1 MAQTPIGPGTILA
14 GRFVLEDLLDESQG
28 ARFYRATDRVLARD
42 VAVHVVASD
51 DPRAEALLSAART
64 SATVSD
70 PHLLRVLDAST
81 EDGVS
86 YVVNE
91 WGTGVSLDNLL
102 AEGPLSARRAAWVA
116 KEAAEAIAA
125 AHRLGIAHGRLIPEN
140 VVISDSGSVKLIGFV
155 VDAVIRGREKVPVTG
170 GAALGEHEADV
181 VNLGALLY
189 AGLVARWPGT
199 DGSQLPAAPTEH
211 GRTLRP
217 RQVRAGVP
225 RPLDA
230 ICERVLNRDD
240 RHQVMPIESAHEIYA
255 ALSDYI
261 GDPTAAVP
269 LGLQPDVSWGAAN
282 AAEPTRAS
290 SPDTV
295 QDTSGAPL
303 GGRTDPPRDGE
314 ATQAGTPVFY
324 DADTGVG
331 WMHDPAA
338 RGVRSTEG
346 VAGGTSGASGAGEAT
361 EVSGPPSPPPP
372 PFPEPAERP
381 LFASGSARRPQPLG
395 WAEGFGSDASGRAS
409 SLAAPLAPGGARSG
423 AALPPTWGPDADAPA
438 DDTGEIEA
446 GSWDA
451 ERPGRSWMRLAV
463 VIAALL
469 LLVVATIFAKNMGQ
483 APTTDRPPTGSPS
496 PEEPSGS
503 PDTPPRPVQIAEVG
517 DFDPLADPPEE
528 NPDLAP
534 LAIDGDP
541 ETAWRTVTY
550 FAPLDQVKA
559 APAERQHPAGV
570 GLLVDL
576 GEPTEVSEVA
586 LTLVGETTAVEIL
599 AAQNGDG
606 PPAALDELTRVAADR
621 EAGTRVSL
629 ELDDPTT
636 TQFLVVWLT
645 SLPAIEGGFQGQV
658 AEIVVRS

>member
-1 MAQTPIGPGTILA
+1 MAQTPIGPGTLLA

-155 VDAVIRGREKVPVTG
+155 VDAWIRGREKVPVTG

-269 LGLQPDVSWGAAN
+269 LGLQPDVSWGAAG
-282 AAEPTRAS
+282 AAEPTRAT

-303 GGRTDPPRDGE
+303 GGRTATPRDGE
-314 ATQAGTPVFY
+314 ATQSGTPAFY

-338 RGVRSTEG
+338 RGVRSTER
-346 VAGGTSGASGAGEAT
+346 GAEATGEAT
-361 EVSGPPSPPPP
+361 ELSAPPPAPPP

-381 LFASGSARRPQPLG
+381 LFASGSARRPPSPG
-395 WAEGFGSDASGRAS
+395 WTEGADVSGRAS
-409 SLAAPLAPGGARSG
+409 SLAAPLAHGGSRSG

-438 DDTGEIEA
+438 EDTGEVET
-446 GSWDA
+446 GRLES
-451 ERPGRSWMRLAV
+451 EQPGRSWLRLAV
-463 VIAALL
+463 VIAALI
-469 LLVVATIFAKNMGQ
+469 LLVVATIFAFTMGQ
-483 APTTDRPPTGSPS
+483 TPTPGPTTGSPS
-496 PEEPSGS
+496 PQEPSRS
-503 PDTPPRPVQIAEVG
+503 PDASPRPVQIAGVG

-528 NPDLAP
+528 NPALAP
-534 LAIDGDP
+534 LAVDGDP
-541 ETAWRTVTY
+541 QTAWRTVTY
-550 FAPLDQVKA
+550 FDPLEEVKA
-559 APAERQHPAGV
+559 EPAERQHPAGV

-586 LTLVGETTAVEIL
+586 LTLVGETTGVEIL
-599 AAQNGDG
+599 AAQNGGG

-621 EAGTRVSL
+621 EAGARVSL